1 MGSGANM
8 KDYDTIC
15 CYTITGIV
23 NKMLASIK
31 INKKSLMINVK
42 CEICNKLNDVTNA
55 LRPNLLILNQKKHF
69 LSFLNGPNE
78 HSYVMYDLPGQ
89 GLP

>member
-8 KDYDTIC
+8 KDYATIC

-31 INKKSLMINVK
+31 INKKSLMISVK
-42 CEICNKLNDVTNA
+42 YEICIKLNNVTYA
-55 LRPNLLILNQKKHF
+55 
-69 LSFLNGPNE
+69 
-78 HSYVMYDLPGQ
+78 
-89 GLP
+89 